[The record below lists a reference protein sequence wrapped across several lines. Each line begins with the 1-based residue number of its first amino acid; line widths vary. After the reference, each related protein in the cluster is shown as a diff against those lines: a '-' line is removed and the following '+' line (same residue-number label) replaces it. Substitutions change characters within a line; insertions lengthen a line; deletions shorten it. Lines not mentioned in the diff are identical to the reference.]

1 MIARLKIIR
10 SKEGKE
16 SEFEDLFNKLDADVK
31 ANESNSITHELY
43 RSPKNSRDYIVVEKY
58 TDQVAVDTH
67 AETERK
73 FFNEIRPLLEEVKI
87 QTSTEFEEMNIPNW
101 NRDNSILYWQKRQ
114 LGFFFYFLKL
124 ALLD

>member
-58 TDQVAVDTH
+58 TDQAAVDTH

-73 FFNEIRPLLEEVKI
+73 YFDKIRPLLEEVKI
-87 QTSTEFEEMNIPNW
+87 QTSTEFEEMNIPN
-101 NRDNSILYWQKRQ
+101 
-114 LGFFFYFLKL
+114 
-124 ALLD
+124 

>member
-16 SEFEDLFNKLDADVK
+16 SEFEDLFNKVDVDVK
-31 ANESNSITHELY
+31 ANESNIITHELY

-58 TDQVAVDTH
+58 TDQSAVDTH
-67 AETERK
+67 EETERK

-87 QTSTEFEEMNIPNW
+87 QTSTEFEEVNI
-101 NRDNSILYWQKRQ
+101 
-114 LGFFFYFLKL
+114 
-124 ALLD
+124 